1 MYVCIDIHTYI
12 VGTPTPCP
20 FQKLSNLGG
29 GGVQNFL
36 LERRDKPGKE
46 QEIDVEMGG
55 GGARCHFFITVQF
68 NHIYYVGGVRFP
80 LVLFGFSV
88 FSVS

>member
-12 VGTPTPCP
+12 VGTPIPCP
-20 FQKLSNLGG
+20 FQKLSNLG

-46 QEIDVEMGG
+46 REIDVEMGG
-55 GGARCHFFITVQF
+55 GGCHFFIT
-68 NHIYYVGGVRFP
+68 
-80 LVLFGFSV
+80 L
-88 FSVS
+88 

>member
-20 FQKLSNLGG
+20 FQKLSNLR

-46 QEIDVEMGG
+46 REIDVEMGG
-55 GGARCHFFITVQF
+55 GVAIFLLLYSSITF
-68 NHIYYVGGVRFP
+68 TMWEE
-80 LVLFGFSV
+80 
-88 FSVS
+88 